1 MLAEAAE
8 DFPTNTA
15 TPWGEAGITEEIAL
29 VFANNNAAGDLQQQ
43 VVSNDQS
50 DAVAS
55 TTKAAERGDVA
66 FGPESAFNVAA
77 ALSNLLKQSRTNRL
91 NPLWPSLIVGMVV
104 FFYLRSSF

>member
-1 MLAEAAE
+1 M
-8 DFPTNTA
+8 
-15 TPWGEAGITEEIAL
+15 EEIAL

-91 NPLWPSLIVGMVV
+91 NLPCTGTQYHIILSHTG
-104 FFYLRSSF
+104 SSHGSSQSYERPWTGSHLLAHNSIL